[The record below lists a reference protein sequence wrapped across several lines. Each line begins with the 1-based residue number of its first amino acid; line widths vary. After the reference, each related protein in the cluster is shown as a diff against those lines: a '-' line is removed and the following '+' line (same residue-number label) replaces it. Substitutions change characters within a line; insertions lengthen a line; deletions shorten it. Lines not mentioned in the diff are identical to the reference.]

1 MSTPLDAV
9 GAARRTEYTRAA
21 RALLRRPVLRAH
33 GPDAENVVLVRR
45 HATALRDWFD
55 RNTGWRL
62 VVDSEVARLVKTVD
76 ARDASFPA
84 RDPRS
89 RTPFTRRR
97 YVLVC
102 LALAVLDRADAQI
115 TLGRLAEQVVLA
127 AADPDLVAAG
137 VVFTLQRREERTDL
151 VSVVR
156 LLLELG
162 VLARVAGDEDSFVR
176 AEGDALYDVE
186 RRVLATLLASPRG
199 PSTVAETDH
208 ERRLAALTEELPA
221 TTDDLRNAQIRRS
234 LTRRLL
240 DEPVLYHDELTDAEL
255 AYLASQRHAI
265 TSRITELT
273 GLVAE
278 VRAEGIA
285 MVDPQDDLTDVR
297 MPETGTEGHAT
308 LLLAEHLTASGPL
321 PISAIRERLRTLAGE
336 HASYWRKDSRA
347 PGAEVE
353 LAEHALARLVA
364 LRLVARH
371 GEMVHPLPAL
381 ARYAVGTPIVTGSQ
395 PSEARRTR
403 TQQTATQQREARRTE
418 ARR

>member
-1 MSTPLDAV
+1 VSTPLDAL
-9 GAARRTEYTRAA
+9 GAVRRAEYSRAA

-33 GPDAENVVLVRR
+33 GPDAQDVVLVRR
-45 HATALRDWFD
+45 HAGALREWFD

-76 ARDASFPA
+76 ARDAGYPA

-89 RTPFTRRR
+89 RAPFSRRR
-97 YVLVC
+97 YVLIC
-102 LALAVLDRADAQI
+102 LALGVLDRADAQI

-137 VVFTLQRREERTDL
+137 VDFTLQRRDERTDL

-156 LLLELG
+156 LLLDLG

-199 PSTVAETDH
+199 PSTVAEIGH
-208 ERRLAALTEELPA
+208 EQRLTALTEELPA
-221 TTDDLRNAQIRRS
+221 TTDELRNAQIRRA

-240 DEPVLYHDELTDAEL
+240 DEPVLYHAELTEAEL
-255 AYLASQRHAI
+255 AYLTSQRHAI
-265 TSRITELT
+265 TSRISELT

-308 LLLAEHLTASGPL
+308 LLLAEHLSASGPL
-321 PISAIRERLRTLAGE
+321 PLPAVHAHLRALAVE
-336 HASYWRKDSRA
+336 HAGNWRKDARA

-353 LAEHALARLVA
+353 LAERVLTRLVA
-364 LRLVARH
+364 LRLVERR
-371 GEMVHPLPAL
+371 GEMVHPLPAS
-381 ARYAVGTPIVTGSQ
+381 ARYAVAPPIVTES
-395 PSEARRTR
+395 SR
-403 TQQTATQQREARRTE
+403 
-418 ARR
+418 